1 MTDTNHRG
9 PVNSMGSL
17 EVQSGNTA
25 TIEPFDGP
33 SMFYQNMGW
42 PDIRSAFQ
50 KDAIRPG
57 AMPSF
62 LSVSDIFGVDA
73 IPQASGTATLAAA
86 QVITSAVPMALAT
99 VGVTNFSSGAQ
110 SIAVG
115 VPIIP
120 QGTTVVVSVISLDF
134 GFTTGTTVANSS
146 TVQVADNTKFTL
158 NQWLI
163 LGNVGNAA
171 ATQSLITQVRSIA
184 TANLTTITVGSNL
197 PATALGVP
205 IGGANLFG
213 SDLLPPAASFGPTAP
228 AATAH
233 SPRTQAGLARVMN
246 PVEMLARN
254 IGVSGQT
261 TSTAAFLVSG
271 YDVWNVPMTE
281 LITVN
286 ATATVTTAW
295 GKKAFKY
302 ISSVVPQ
309 STFST
314 NYQIGI
320 GDTFG
325 APFRFDEPEHTM
337 VTAGGTA
344 VSNAV
349 GLTTAVVTPA
359 TNTSGDV
366 RGTVQIGG
374 NGAGTPISSVA
385 TSNNVRRLVIVQNIP
400 PWNTIAATPTN
411 LTPMFGTT
419 QV

>member
-17 EVQSGNTA
+17 EIQSGNTA

-42 PDIRSAFQ
+42 PDIRSVFQ
-50 KDAIRPG
+50 KDSTRPG

-86 QVITSAVPMALAT
+86 QVITSGVAMALST

-120 QGTTVVVSVISLDF
+120 QGTTVATSVISLDF
-134 GFTTGTTVANSS
+134 GFTTGTTVANST
-146 TVQVADNTKFTL
+146 TVQVADNTKFTQG
-158 NQWLI
+158 QWII

-171 ATQSLITQVRSIA
+171 ATQSLFTQVQSI
-184 TANLTTITVGSNL
+184 TTGNLTTITVSPA

-205 IGGANLFG
+205 IGAANLFG
-213 SDLLPPAASFGPTAP
+213 AQLLPPATQFGPSTP
-228 AATAH
+228 TPTGH
-233 SPRTQAGLARVMN
+233 SPRTVAGLARVMN

-254 IGVSGQT
+254 IGISGQT

-271 YDVWNVPMTE
+271 FDVWNAPITE

-286 ATATVTTAW
+286 ATATLTTAW
-295 GKKAFKY
+295 GRKAFKY

-314 NYQIGI
+314 NYQVGI

-325 APFRFDEPEHTM
+325 APFRFDEPEHIM
-337 VTAGGTA
+337 IYAGGTS
-344 VSNAV
+344 VGNAV
-349 GLTTAVVTPA
+349 GITTAVITPA
-359 TNTSGDV
+359 TNTTGDV

-385 TSNNVRRLVIVQNIP
+385 TANNVRRLVIVQNIP